1 MNTSR
6 KVLVLGATGGAGG
19 EIAAAL
25 LRRGW
30 QVRALMRD
38 TTKPQLSADIE
49 WIAGDAMHADDVA
62 QAARDVEV
70 IVHAVN
76 PPGYRDWDKLVLPML
91 DHTIAAARATGAR
104 IVLPGT
110 VYNYGPDAL
119 PLLSETSPQQPLTRK
134 GAIRVELE
142 RRLQQAAADGVCSLI
157 LRCGDFFGPHAGN
170 NWFAAMVKPGQPV
183 RSVSYAGDRELRH
196 AWAYLPDVGETIA
209 RLLERESELAVFE
222 RFHFGGHL
230 VDGQAMAGS
239 IQRAVVNPKIAVRAF
254 PWWLVTLASPFVTLF
269 RELREMR
276 YLWRQPLQ
284 LDNRKLVDFL
294 GAEPHTELDRA
305 TRDTLV
311 GLRCLP
317 VETAVESGH
326 QESLPSLP
334 NGTDNHDYSNA
345 LNVGS

>member
-6 KVLVLGATGGAGG
+6 KALVLGATGGAGG

-30 QVRALMRD
+30 QVRALVRD
-38 TTKPQLSADIE
+38 TARPQLSADIE
-49 WIAGDAMHADDVA
+49 WIAGDAMHANDVM
-62 QAARDVEV
+62 QAARGVEV

-119 PLLSETSPQQPLTRK
+119 PLLGETSPQRPLTRK

-142 RRLQQAAADGVCSLI
+142 RRLQQAAADGVRSLI

-183 RSVSYAGDRELRH
+183 RSVSYPGHRELRH
-196 AWAYLPDVGETIA
+196 AWAYLPDVAETVA

-222 RFHFGGHL
+222 RFHFGGHW
-230 VDGQAMAGS
+230 VDGNAMTDAIRHVAGD
-239 IQRAVVNPKIAVRAF
+239 PKLPVRAF
-254 PWWLVTLASPFVTLF
+254 PWWLATLAAPFVTLF

-276 YLWRQPLQ
+276 YLWQLPLQ
-284 LDNRKLVDFL
+284 LDNRKLAGLL
-294 GAEPHTELDRA
+294 GVEPHTALEKAVEA
-305 TRDTLV
+305 TLR
-311 GLRCLP
+311 GLRCLSP
-317 VETAVESGH
+317 AMAPIGVEPGRVES
-326 QESLPSLP
+326 
-334 NGTDNHDYSNA
+334 
-345 LNVGS
+345 